1 MPKCYQIY
9 THKDLDGAVSLL
21 TFLWAHPEDY
31 VSYNSYNNLQ
41 IPNLKSHIEHN
52 NNPCSTYIL
61 DLALRQEFLPDLDL
75 DYITFID
82 HHFSSSPLVSQFKNA
97 KVIYKDLSSNALL
110 MAQLFKENY
119 PARTDSQ
126 KMLIALADDF
136 DCYRLNIPESYDLN
150 IIFWSFYKNNFAKF
164 IKDYMNGFKPFTPE
178 QKKAIQFIK
187 KEAENEA
194 SSLPIF
200 EGTINFGNKP
210 KRVIAALA
218 DKISNTVIDVVI
230 KRHQPDVLFF
240 INSKSE
246 KVCLRQTIN
255 KDPVNLGAFAEK
267 ICEGGG
273 HNNAAGGI
281 ITPIF
286 MEITKNLKPI
296 R

>member
-1 MPKCYQIY
+1 
-9 THKDLDGAVSLL
+9 LDVKVYSYLKTL
-21 TFLWAHPEDY
+21 TDSKHLWLR
-31 VSYNSYNNLQ
+31 NNL
-41 IPNLKSHIEHN
+41 
-52 NNPCSTYIL
+52 STILAQIL
-61 DLALRQEFLPDLDL
+61 DTILVLTILCLAGIL
-75 DYITFID
+75 
-82 HHFSSSPLVSQFKNA
+82 A
-97 KVIYKDLSSNALL
+97 W
-110 MAQLFKENY
+110 ENY
-119 PARTDSQ
+119 
-126 KMLIALADDF
+126 
-136 DCYRLNIPESYDLN
+136 
-150 IIFWSFYKNNFAKF
+150 YKVATNS
-164 IKDYMNGFKPFTPE
+164 IVFK
-178 QKKAIQFIK
+178 
-187 KEAENEA
+187 
-194 SSLPIF
+194 
-200 EGTINFGNKP
+200 
-210 KRVIAALA
+210 VIAALA